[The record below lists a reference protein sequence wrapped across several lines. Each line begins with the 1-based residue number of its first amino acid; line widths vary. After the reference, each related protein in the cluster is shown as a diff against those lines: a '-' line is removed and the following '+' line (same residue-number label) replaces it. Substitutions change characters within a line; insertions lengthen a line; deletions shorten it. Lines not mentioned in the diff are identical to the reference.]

1 VADGA
6 GDVAAVA
13 DQLGVDRF
21 AVIGASGGGPY
32 ALAAAAALPDRVS
45 RCATL
50 MGVGPHDAPDL
61 DVTAGLST
69 EEVEEWRAVRTGEWL
84 EGPYYREACEWVGA
98 VSERTEIPP
107 IHRDMVVT
115 ALREGLDAGPFGLFD
130 DLFAEQA
137 PWGFDLGEVTCPAKI
152 MIARDDVNVPPAHGE
167 WLVAHLPTAEA
178 VWVDGD
184 HFGSKGE
191 PEEKLLAWL
200 TD

>member
-1 VADGA
+1 
-6 GDVAAVA
+6 
-13 DQLGVDRF
+13 
-21 AVIGASGGGPY
+21 
-32 ALAAAAALPDRVS
+32 
-45 RCATL
+45 

-61 DVTAGLST
+61 AVTAGLST

-115 ALREGLDAGPFGLFD
+115 ALREGLDAGPFGLFA

-137 PWGFDLGEVTCPAKI
+137 PWGFDLADVICPAKI